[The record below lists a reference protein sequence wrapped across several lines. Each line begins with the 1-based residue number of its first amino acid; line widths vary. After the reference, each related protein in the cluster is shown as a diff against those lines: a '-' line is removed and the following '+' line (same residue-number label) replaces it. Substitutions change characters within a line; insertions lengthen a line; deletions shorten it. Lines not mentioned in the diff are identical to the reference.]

1 MTVKMHCCRLLIM
14 PVKVRINSADVKYTE
29 KHIESRYSYHTASVR
44 RDGDA
49 FTVSLNP
56 LNSCISAFVHR

>member
-1 MTVKMHCCRLLIM
+1 M

>member
-1 MTVKMHCCRLLIM
+1 M

-29 KHIESRYSYHTASVR
+29 KHIESRYCYHTASVR

-49 FTVSLNP
+49 FTVS
-56 LNSCISAFVHR
+56 I